1 MVLKQSCSTKL
12 IISTFSFIFSLN
24 RQGKMATGYA
34 LPSLTTVICGVFT
47 AYIIHS
53 AWTLGQLFMPPSC
66 PEYSECLHPLIAQ
79 EPKFQVRFKVT
90 GSHIGKLCFQ
100 SFCGLV
106 GLLEKLLECIITP
119 FHVTVIHSY

>member
-1 MVLKQSCSTKL
+1 
-12 IISTFSFIFSLN
+12 
-24 RQGKMATGYA
+24 MALGYT

-79 EPKFQVRFKVT
+79 EPKFQVRFKVKGAHT
-90 GSHIGKLCFQ
+90 DVFSESKPTPQKICW
-100 SFCGLV
+100 
-106 GLLEKLLECIITP
+106 CIRKAFRVRINLFSCHGHTQL
-119 FHVTVIHSY
+119 